1 MIKTLKNI
9 LHQDRDSFRVPRR
22 VQDTIPIKRI
32 WKDGTFLAGNK
43 YSRTFKFTDINYS
56 VASEADQLD
65 MFLLYCDLLN
75 SLEVGATTKITN
87 NNRRVSYRNFA
98 VHLME
103 LKGDELDRFRVEFND
118 LLTEAATHGSA
129 ILQEKYVTI
138 SVVKRNIEEANIF
151 FNRVSA
157 EIASRFAVLSS
168 RMTELNAYERL
179 RIFHDFFRAG
189 EEENYMFDFDL
200 SARKG
205 HSFIDAIAPSSMS
218 IERDHIRI
226 GDKYARVLFLKEYP
240 SFLKDSMV
248 REICEMQR
256 NMMFSI
262 DIIPVPTEEAVK
274 EVERKLL
281 GTESDITKWQQQQNK
296 NNNFSAVVPYA
307 LEQQRKESTEYLN
320 DLTNSDQRMMFVTVT
335 AVHMADTLEELDA
348 DAEAFLSI
356 GRKHLCDCEKLTYQ
370 QLQGLITVL
379 PYGLRRINALRTL
392 TTESTA
398 VLMPFSAQEISHE
411 DGFYCG
417 QNAIS
422 RNLIFVNREELLNG
436 NGYYLG
442 TSGSGKSFFAKK
454 EIVWLILMGLA
465 DVIVMDPRERVR
477 ASHTRARRR
486 GHPHCGGF
494 QDAYQRNGYGCQ
506 LLRFG

>member
-1 MIKTLKNI
+1 
-9 LHQDRDSFRVPRR
+9 
-22 VQDTIPIKRI
+22 
-32 WKDGTFLAGNK
+32 
-43 YSRTFKFTDINYS
+43 
-56 VASEADQLD
+56 

-98 VHLME
+98 VHLMD

-179 RIFHDFFRAG
+179 RIFHDFFRSG
-189 EEENYMFDFDL
+189 EEEDYRFDFDL

-320 DLTNSDQRMMFVTVT
+320 DLTNRDQRMMFVTVT

-348 DAEAFLSI
+348 DTEAFLSI
-356 GRKHLCDCEKLTYQ
+356 GRKHLCDFEKLT
-370 QLQGLITVL
+370 
-379 PYGLRRINALRTL
+379 
-392 TTESTA
+392 
-398 VLMPFSAQEISHE
+398 
-411 DGFYCG
+411 
-417 QNAIS
+417 
-422 RNLIFVNREELLNG
+422 
-436 NGYYLG
+436 
-442 TSGSGKSFFAKK
+442 
-454 EIVWLILMGLA
+454 
-465 DVIVMDPRERVR
+465 
-477 ASHTRARRR
+477 
-486 GHPHCGGF
+486 
-494 QDAYQRNGYGCQ
+494 
-506 LLRFG
+506 